1 MAVMEFKKATKKAL
15 KLRIA
20 LVGPSGSGK
29 TFTALRM
36 AKGMGGRV
44 ALIDTERGSASHYS
58 GEFNFDTLQLNTH
71 APQEYIKAIQ
81 AAGAAG
87 YDVLIIDSL
96 SHAWAGRGGALEQ
109 VDKIAGESK
118 SQNSFFAWRSVTPWH
133 NKLIDAILSSPA
145 HVISTMRVKT
155 EYAIENV
162 SGKQVPK
169 KVGLAPIQRD
179 GVEYEFDWVA
189 DLDSDGFLK
198 VSKSRFSELVTYS
211 VHHAGEAEG
220 ERLRKWCETGEAQAP
235 QADVSQANIGDAV
248 TQAPE
253 AVRMCEDHQA
263 VEFYELII
271 RLNIH
276 DNAVAASLN
285 KMGVNSFEKLSYA
298 MAEHALVKLRNKA
311 GIAEKET
318 RDVVAMAEKIN
329 PEFIPNTKEGV

>member
-1 MAVMEFKKATKKAL
+1 MAAMEFKKATKKAL

-58 GEFNFDTLQLNTH
+58 SEFDFDTLQLNTH
-71 APQEYIKAIQ
+71 SPQEYIKAIQ

-96 SHAWAGRGGALEQ
+96 SHAWAGRDGALEQ
-109 VDKIAGESK
+109 VDKIAGQSGSK
-118 SQNSFFAWRSVTPWH
+118 NSFAAWRHVTPWH
-133 NKLIDAILSSPA
+133 NRLIDAILSSPA

-169 KVGLAPIQRD
+169 KIGLAPIQRD

-189 DLDSDGFLK
+189 DIDADGFLK
-198 VSKSRFSELVTYS
+198 VSKSRMSAFAEYS
-211 VHHAGEAEG
+211 VRHAGESEG
-220 ERLRKWCETGEAQAP
+220 EMLRAWVETGEKQEPTPAP
-235 QADVSQANIGDAV
+235 VVTPEPDAPP
-248 TQAPE
+248 A
-253 AVRMCEDHQA
+253 A
-263 VEFYELII
+263 
-271 RLNIH
+271 
-276 DNAVAASLN
+276 AVAMCTIEQVDALEALIMQLGINEDGVNASLK
-285 KMGVNSFEKLSYA
+285 KMGVTSFGQLSYA
-298 MAEHALVKLRNKA
+298 MAEHALAKLQKMAAVKTAN
-311 GIAEKET
+311 ET
-318 RDVVAMAEKIN
+318 T
-329 PEFIPNTKEGV
+329 NTEGGS